1 MIKYPLN
8 VTIDTNIFEANKFDF
23 GTDSTMRLLVKNV
36 QNGKIKLVLSNI
48 VISEVEKHICRRVD
62 DVCGKARKL
71 RKEYLDIL
79 PEEYLADI
87 GMGVYVQIPD
97 KDTIHKNAKDIF
109 AKFLEDCKVERLDT
123 ASINLEE
130 IMEDYFAVRP
140 PFENSEKKRKE
151 FPDAFIAEEIKKRF
165 GSEEIVAIISQ
176 DDGFKKACTNSKNH
190 LFFSSLGELFNMLSK
205 SEEEYTAALELI
217 KSNTDSIIQTIK
229 YMIDDSCVEVHGL
242 SYDKDGIADGYDYD
256 ETCLEYCH
264 LSDMRLHTIDDI
276 DGDIITAS
284 LWINGHMAVNCYFE
298 DFDNACWD
306 SEGKK
311 YAFVEERHIL
321 EKHNVRFACRIELN
335 SKTEEIRVLP
345 FQIVLGGDS
354 RKSRVEID
362 DEQDALNRELEDEDR
377 EELGFLALSQYRDM
391 LENNLNESSMEKSM
405 LELFEQYNAISS
417 NYKEL
422 AILYD
427 EICSQVKCKMTED
440 AEACINA
447 FSFEKRIPIDF
458 SEKDT
463 DKVLNKIREWL
474 DSKYDTVSE
483 RMEKILPDCIE
494 YGDNISIFG
503 TNCKVYT
510 LSFGELRG
518 TPEAGSEEQIE
529 VSLSLDKKILARGY
543 VNLTVGYLNFD
554 EDGGASDGIE
564 DSIDYE
570 VDDVLDALKDLI
582 SDLKEEFNNEL
593 ELAHS
598 LEKCLENKMR
608 N

>member
-1 MIKYPLN
+1 M
-8 VTIDTNIFEANKFDF
+8 F
-23 GTDSTMRLLVKNV
+23 
-36 QNGKIKLVLSNI
+36 
-48 VISEVEKHICRRVD
+48 
-62 DVCGKARKL
+62 
-71 RKEYLDIL
+71 
-79 PEEYLADI
+79 
-87 GMGVYVQIPD
+87 
-97 KDTIHKNAKDIF
+97 
-109 AKFLEDCKVERLDT
+109 
-123 ASINLEE
+123 
-130 IMEDYFAVRP
+130 
-140 PFENSEKKRKE
+140 
-151 FPDAFIAEEIKKRF
+151 
-165 GSEEIVAIISQ
+165 
-176 DDGFKKACTNSKNH
+176 
-190 LFFSSLGELFNMLSK
+190 
-205 SEEEYTAALELI
+205 
-217 KSNTDSIIQTIK
+217 
-229 YMIDDSCVEVHGL
+229 
-242 SYDKDGIADGYDYD
+242 
-256 ETCLEYCH
+256 
-264 LSDMRLHTIDDI
+264 
-276 DGDIITAS
+276 
-284 LWINGHMAVNCYFE
+284 
-298 DFDNACWD
+298 
-306 SEGKK
+306 
-311 YAFVEERHIL
+311 
-321 EKHNVRFACRIELN
+321 
-335 SKTEEIRVLP
+335 P

-417 NYKEL
+417 NYEEL

-440 AEACINA
+440 AESCINA

-570 VDDVLDALKDLI
+570 VDDVLDALKELI

>member
-1 MIKYPLN
+1 M
-8 VTIDTNIFEANKFDF
+8 T
-23 GTDSTMRLLVKNV
+23 
-36 QNGKIKLVLSNI
+36 
-48 VISEVEKHICRRVD
+48 
-62 DVCGKARKL
+62 
-71 RKEYLDIL
+71 
-79 PEEYLADI
+79 
-87 GMGVYVQIPD
+87 
-97 KDTIHKNAKDIF
+97 
-109 AKFLEDCKVERLDT
+109 
-123 ASINLEE
+123 
-130 IMEDYFAVRP
+130 
-140 PFENSEKKRKE
+140 
-151 FPDAFIAEEIKKRF
+151 
-165 GSEEIVAIISQ
+165 
-176 DDGFKKACTNSKNH
+176 
-190 LFFSSLGELFNMLSK
+190 
-205 SEEEYTAALELI
+205 
-217 KSNTDSIIQTIK
+217 
-229 YMIDDSCVEVHGL
+229 
-242 SYDKDGIADGYDYD
+242 
-256 ETCLEYCH
+256 
-264 LSDMRLHTIDDI
+264 
-276 DGDIITAS
+276 
-284 LWINGHMAVNCYFE
+284 VNCYFE
-298 DFDNACWD
+298 DFENACWD
-306 SEGKK
+306 SEEKE

-321 EKHNVRFACRIELN
+321 EKHNARFACRIELN
-335 SKTEEIRVLP
+335 SETEEIRVLP

-362 DEQDALNRELEDEDR
+362 DEQEALNRELEDEDR

-417 NYKEL
+417 DYEEL

-427 EICSQVKCKMTED
+427 EICSQVKCKMEED

-463 DKVLNKIREWL
+463 DKILNKIREWL
-474 DSKYDTVSE
+474 DSKYDMVFE
-483 RMEKILPDCIE
+483 RIEKILPDCIE

-510 LSFGELRG
+510 LSFGELYG

-564 DSIDYE
+564 DSLDYE

-598 LEKCLENKMR
+598 LERCLENK